1 MKKIINHKKTAVE
14 AIIMLMMAFLWKM
27 CMYLGARWIAG
38 SWIHYDL
45 TTAIDGQI
53 PFLPWTV
60 AIYFGCYAFWFINYC
75 LCAAQKSEARN
86 RFFCADILAK
96 TVCFFLFL
104 LIPTTNIRPEV
115 PGNTVWEHL
124 MRFLYRIDAADNLFP
139 SIHCLVSWFCWIG
152 VRRRKE
158 IPFAYRWFSF
168 AAAAAVCL
176 STLTTRQHVIADVA
190 GGILLAEAC
199 YFIAGY
205 SKISAMYSQ
214 IVSRFTQWFIKYR
227 YLRTITK

>member
-1 MKKIINHKKTAVE
+1 MKKIVNHKKTTIE

-27 CMYLGARWIAG
+27 GVYLGARWIAG
-38 SWIHYDL
+38 SWRHYDL
-45 TTAIDGQI
+45 TTAIDGLI

-60 AIYFGCYAFWFINYC
+60 AIYFGCYAFWCINYG
-75 LCAAQKSEARN
+75 LCAVQSSEARN

-96 TVCFFLFL
+96 TVCFFHFI
-104 LIPTTNIRPEV
+104 LIPTTNVRPEIA
-115 PGNTVWEHL
+115 GGTVWEYL

-152 VRRRKE
+152 IRSRKK

-168 AAAAAVCL
+168 AAAVAVCL

-205 SKISAMYSQ
+205 SKISATYSQ
-214 IVSRFTQWFIKYR
+214 IISRITQRFIK
-227 YLRTITK
+227 